1 MKRLVVM
8 PSDPLNEYINLGKT
22 WEYLEKYYNPKLYFD
37 KVYCLSPWK
46 AEKERYGTLR
56 MITAH
61 PLMFHKVIKKIN
73 PLAVRAYGGYHC
85 ADWAAFSKVQDIPV
99 IVSVHDSS
107 HRMIYDGVKYAD
119 CIVCMSEIVRTEVH
133 NKLGIPKEQM
143 LVMPNRIDTNVF
155 FNKDSEEKK
164 QELNQKYGNGKHILH
179 VGRKSIEKNIDTVIR
194 ALKILPGEY
203 KAIFAGRG
211 NAEQYICL
219 AQTEGVID
227 RCTFIESIKNNELPY
242 YYSWCDCF
250 CTPSRWE
257 GFGMVFIEAAAC
269 EAMIVT
275 SNIGPM
281 NEYLTDG
288 KDAILVDGYED
299 PKKMAEAIL
308 RACEKNSET
317 ARMKKNARQVGLK
330 FSKEA
335 IDAREIEIYKQ
346 TIACGAQNIK
356 VRELSIIKRMIKW

>member
-8 PSDPLNEYINLGKT
+8 PSDPLDEYIKLGKT
-22 WEYLEKYYNPKLYFD
+22 WEYLEKYYNPGLYFD

-46 AEKERYGTLR
+46 AEKEHYGTLK
-56 MITAH
+56 MIKAH
-61 PLMFHKVIKKIN
+61 PVMFHKVIKKIN

-85 ADWAAFSKVQDIPV
+85 ADWAAFSKVAGIPV

-133 NKLGIPKEQM
+133 NKLGISKDQM
-143 LVMPNRIDTNVF
+143 IVMPNRIDTNIF
-155 FNKDSEEKK
+155 SYKDSEEKK
-164 QELNQKYGNGKHILH
+164 QELNQKYGDGKHILH
-179 VGRKSIEKNIDTVIR
+179 VGRKSIEKNVDTVIR
-194 ALKILPGEY
+194 ALKILPKEY
-203 KAIFAGRG
+203 KVIFAGRG
-211 NAEQYICL
+211 NAEPYISL
-219 AQTEGVID
+219 AQTEDVFD

-257 GFGMVFIEAAAC
+257 GFGIVFIEAAAC

-288 KDAILVDGYED
+288 ENAILVNGYED
-299 PKKMAEAIL
+299 PEKLAEAIF
-308 RACEKNSET
+308 RACEKNCDT

-335 IDAREIEIYKQ
+335 IDTREIEIYKKA
-346 TIACGAQNIK
+346 IECGAQNIR
-356 VRELSIIKRMIKW
+356 VRELSIMKHMIKW